1 MMASPADDAKE
12 TKVKTLEIY
21 RWVSAK
27 VKRKEKR
34 DEGLMTFTCTCVI
47 T

>member
-12 TKVKTLEIY
+12 TKLKTLEIY

-27 VKRKEKR
+27 TVGKR
-34 DEGLMTFTCTCVI
+34 
-47 T
+47 